1 VSQSAEQRARF
12 PSRFVRNS
20 LDGYGLTCH
29 FWQGIRR
36 MNSRIVLVTGFAIV
50 CWFKPTSPR
59 HDGREYEPNAARPI
73 PDFEMKT
80 IVINNQKGGVG
91 KTTLAVHLAWFM
103 AEANLR
109 VLVID
114 VDAQS
119 NASDTLR
126 HYAGSTLAADLFKPG
141 ARIVPRE
148 GEGLTLA
155 PADSS
160 LTDLDRSNATAITT
174 LQENIAVASDQ
185 FDACVIDTPPS
196 LGLRSVGCL
205 VAASHVLAP
214 IYLED
219 YSIKGV
225 KGLMQTVIG
234 VQRRYGRQDT
244 RFLGLLPSNF
254 NTKSPRQRTH
264 LEQLLRE
271 AGKYVFPGQIVAR
284 DGYAEAVAERLPVWK
299 LKRRSAQEA
308 GREIRDVLAKIV
320 AQMEEPAHGA

>member
-1 VSQSAEQRARF
+1 
-12 PSRFVRNS
+12 VR
-20 LDGYGLTCH
+20 H
-29 FWQGIRR
+29 A
-36 MNSRIVLVTGFAIV
+36 LVHKGR
-50 CWFKPTSPR
+50 WFKPTPG
-59 HDGREYEPNAARPI
+59 DEEAGFIKIGPVGAARWRGKIDEAGADSFIRVQP
-73 PDFEMKT
+73 MNT

-103 AEANLR
+103 AEAGRR
-109 VLVID
+109 VLMID
-114 VDAQS
+114 VDAQG
-119 NASDTLR
+119 NATDTLKQ
-126 HYAGSTLAADLFKPG
+126 HTVSTSAADLFKP
-141 ARIVPRE
+141 ATRIVA
-148 GEGLTLA
+148 GENNGITLA

-160 LTDLDRSNATAITT
+160 LTDIDRGNAAAVIT
-174 LQENIAVASDQ
+174 LQQNLADAAER
-185 FDACVIDTPPS
+185 FDICVIDTPPS
-196 LGLRSVGCL
+196 LGLRSVACL

-219 YSIKGV
+219 YSVKGV

-244 RFLGLLPSNF
+244 TFLGLLPSNF

-284 DGYAEAVAERLPVWK
+284 DGYAEAVAERVPVWS

-308 GREIRDVLAKIV
+308 GREIRAVLAKI
-320 AQMEEPAHGA
+320 AERLDQETTNDARSQL

>member
-1 VSQSAEQRARF
+1 MDETGA
-12 PSRFVRNS
+12 
-20 LDGYGLTCH
+20 DGFIKIH
-29 FWQGIRR
+29 P
-36 MNSRIVLVTGFAIV
+36 MN
-50 CWFKPTSPR
+50 
-59 HDGREYEPNAARPI
+59 
-73 PDFEMKT
+73 T

-103 AEANLR
+103 AEAGRR
-109 VLVID
+109 VLMID
-114 VDAQS
+114 VDAQG
-119 NASDTLR
+119 NATDTLKQ
-126 HYAGSTLAADLFKPG
+126 HTGSTSAADLFKP
-141 ARIVPRE
+141 ATRIVS
-148 GEGLTLA
+148 GENNGITLA

-160 LTDLDRSNATAITT
+160 LTDIDRGNAAAVMI
-174 LQENIAVASDQ
+174 LQQNLANASEQ
-185 FDACVIDTPPS
+185 FDICVIDTPPS
-196 LGLRSVGCL
+196 LGLRSVACL

-219 YSIKGV
+219 YSVKGV

-234 VQRRYGRQDT
+234 VQQRYGRQDT

-284 DGYAEAVAERLPVWK
+284 DGYAEAVAERVPVWS

-308 GREIRDVLAKIV
+308 GREIRAVLAKI
-320 AQMEEPAHGA
+320 AERLDQETTNDARSQL